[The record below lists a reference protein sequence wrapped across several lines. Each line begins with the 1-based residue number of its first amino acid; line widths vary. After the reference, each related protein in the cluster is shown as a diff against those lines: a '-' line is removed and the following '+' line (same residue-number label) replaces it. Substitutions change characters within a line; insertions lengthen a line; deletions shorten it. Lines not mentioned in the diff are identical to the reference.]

1 MDAGSMKGFIRVNI
15 PYPGQEALVQK
26 KRLDRPALGANP
38 VDEFAGRDLERL
50 GTQAGERV
58 QFSLWSFFFQK
69 EPPELAR
76 VDEAKLAGMI
86 LKRKDYMSMLFAGRI
101 GGDES

>member
-1 MDAGSMKGFIRVNI
+1 
-15 PYPGQEALVQK
+15 
-26 KRLDRPALGANP
+26 
-38 VDEFAGRDLERL
+38 VDEFVGRDLERL
-50 GTQAGERV
+50 RTQAGERV
-58 QFSLWSFFFQK
+58 QLFLWSFFFQK

-76 VDEAKLAGMI
+76 IDKAKLAGMI